1 MKKKICILGSTGSIG
16 ISTLEILSKDKKN
29 FEVILLSANQNFK
42 LLLKQAK
49 VFKPKYI
56 YANNIFLENK
66 IKYFCKKNKIVII
79 NDLNSLKKLNLIL
92 LYLLFRVL
100 LVCYQILILLNF
112 LEKF

>member
-29 FEVILLSANQNFK
+29 FEVVLLSANQNFK

-66 IKYFCKKNKIVII
+66 IDFFII
-79 NDLNSLKKLNLIL
+79 
-92 LYLLFRVL
+92 
-100 LVCYQILILLNF
+100 YQHSSRCEYRF
-112 LEKF
+112 